1 MENNLPPKYPHPNSH
16 YQPLTTKAF
25 IEIDWFATIV
35 AKECYLSDLKER
47 IILLIG
53 GAVIFVGM
61 ILSFFNAVTANPEAF
76 AIVSLLG
83 GGIIGHLF
91 LKGGGVWNPKS
102 DGYPPYKSVLI
113 VLGVCV
119 PIS

>member
-1 MENNLPPKYPHPNSH
+1 M
-16 YQPLTTKAF
+16 
-25 IEIDWFATIV
+25 
-35 AKECYLSDLKER
+35 SDLKER
-47 IILLIG
+47 IILLID

-91 LKGGGVWNPKS
+91 LKGDGVWNPKIN
-102 DGYPPYKSVLI
+102 GQI
-113 VLGVCV
+113 
-119 PIS
+119 